1 MSRRLCRSSKVS
13 DVHHDC
19 EADALCG
26 GSSPDLFCAG
36 QPALMVKHVRM
47 FVREEVSLAISVCGP
62 WLMMSCMVARWLLK
76 ASLSDS
82 SLQTRWAAPGP
93 MTASPKD
100 AMMAYSRMKICS
112 ASVAC
117 TASDGAS
124 HNEIVIKQTAAC
136 ATDCAKGAA
145 QEEARA

>member
-1 MSRRLCRSSKVS
+1 MLKQVYMY
-13 DVHHDC
+13 
-19 EADALCG
+19 A
-26 GSSPDLFCAG
+26 
-36 QPALMVKHVRM
+36 
-47 FVREEVSLAISVCGP
+47 REEARLAISVRGP
-62 WLMMSCMVARWLLK
+62 WLMFSRMVARWLLK
-76 ASLSDS
+76 ASPSDS

-117 TASDGAS
+117 TASDRAS

-145 QEEARA
+145 QEEDRA